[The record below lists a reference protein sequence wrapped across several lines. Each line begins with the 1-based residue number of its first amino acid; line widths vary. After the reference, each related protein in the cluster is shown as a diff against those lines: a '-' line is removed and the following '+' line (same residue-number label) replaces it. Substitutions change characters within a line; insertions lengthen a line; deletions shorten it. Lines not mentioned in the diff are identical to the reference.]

1 MSLVFRFWRKVMRMK
16 VNYFIR
22 GAVFLSI
29 LTVSLLLYSKV
40 CFADEVESE
49 LNGIKA
55 LDKDTVYEY
64 DLNGD
69 GKTEKIQYKLSGNE
83 DEYKTAL
90 ALYINDKLCLSKE
103 DDGFSFRVK
112 ILDLDKSDKYMDLFI
127 NTSMESDCIKN
138 ALFVRYDGE
147 KLFDYVDFDIDNLTK
162 DFNTYRYSI
171 EKLYGDGKFTI
182 VIDTPVYSN
191 AIGCYYC
198 YVSFQLKDSAISVIP
213 TKMYTL
219 TKDSSEYKY
228 KSARSFPVY
237 SKAGSKKVVYK
248 VKKGDKVTFD
258 KMYVAKSGKTYFRI
272 KNRKG
277 KSGWIISDQE
287 SLFVE
292 CPAWG

>member
-1 MSLVFRFWRKVMRMK
+1 MRVK

-29 LTVSLLLYSKV
+29 LAVSLLLYSKV
-40 CFADEVESE
+40 CFADEAESE
-49 LNGIKA
+49 LNGIKT
-55 LDKDTVYEY
+55 LDKDTIYEY
-64 DLNGD
+64 DLNCD

-90 ALYINDKLCLSKE
+90 SLYINDKLCLSKE

-127 NTSMESDCIKN
+127 NTSIESDCIKN
-138 ALFVRYDGE
+138 AFFVRYDGE
-147 KLFDYVDFDIDNLTK
+147 KLSDYVNFNIDNLTK
-162 DFNTYRYSI
+162 DFNTHRYSI
-171 EKLYGDGKFTI
+171 EKVNGDGKFTI
-182 VIDTPVYSN
+182 VIDTPVYSD

-198 YVSFQLKDSAISVIP
+198 YVPFQLKDSAVSVIP
-213 TKMYTL
+213 TNIYTL

-228 KSARSFPVY
+228 KSAKNFSVY
-237 SKAGSKKVVYK
+237 AKAGSKKVVYK

-258 KMYVAKSGKTYFRI
+258 KMYITKSGITYFRI
-272 KNRKG
+272 KNSKG
-277 KSGWIISDQE
+277 KTGWIKSDQE
-287 SLFVE
+287 NLFVE